1 MNKDVQI
8 LNNMQN
14 QIVTDTEAE
23 IERAADFCEK
33 TYTREEVFDILNIDS
48 SKFPQTDIEKQI
60 CILKLDSILSQ
71 QEADILIFHLTN
83 HAALIREACAHKVN
97 EFMKEESYAAFF
109 QTRTIL
115 DSLLKAV
122 NDINPNICR
131 MIIEVLPYINE
142 KEYFLENLYHRID
155 YVFEELEKLKR
166 SNWYTKKLFNLYW
179 CLEALAVIKAPADAR
194 LEKVLEKTSVFRDY
208 TIREKT
214 AMVLSYLSET
224 SPVLERIKENLKNDD
239 NFYVKRYSQQW

>member
-33 TYTREEVFDILNIDS
+33 TYTREEVFDILSIDS
-48 SKFPQTDIEKQI
+48 SKSPQTDIEKQI

-83 HAALIREACAHKVN
+83 HAALIREACANKVN
-97 EFMKEESYAAFF
+97 EFMKESYAAFF
-109 QTRTIL
+109 QTRHIL

-131 MIIEVLPYINE
+131 MIIEILPYINE

-194 LEKVLEKTSVFRDY
+194 LEKVLEKSSVFRDY